1 MKRSG
6 FWLAAAAAAVIAFAP
21 GAFSPAYG
29 QADGEEGEEFEVM
42 TLADAIALA
51 RTGSE
56 EGLAALTVYLSG
68 SNASPEEV
76 ATLAKELIRGLEG
89 DPVEVQLAAAQ
100 IAEAAEA
107 ALNGVQVV
115 RFDIDEGYR
124 LSTGTIGFDFGT
136 ADAPLLP
143 GFERVTAKD
152 ERVEGVDLKSIR
164 RPSDKP
170 VLSNGILGLKK
181 FRTAVPN
188 GTYRIVIM
196 TDDLGEWQYLKQPL
210 GKGLVINGVYYAVL
224 GGDPESW
231 AGHAFLGGPE
241 GDTGQKV
248 VATFS
253 GGILVITIEI
263 TDGYLELEL
272 LGDDLTY
279 LTGLLLE
286 LGEEES
292 GIIALDVDAEAV
304 LNIDDS
310 VRLEALVAIAEEIG
324 KVLAEIIT
332 EAGEEVPF
340 EEDPVSPS

>member
-1 MKRSG
+1 MKRNG
-6 FWLAAAAAAVIAFAP
+6 FFLAAAAAAVIAFAP

-42 TLADAIALA
+42 TITDAIALA
-51 RTGSE
+51 RAGSE

-68 SNASPEEV
+68 STASPEEV
-76 ATLAKELIRGLEG
+76 AALAKELIRGLEG

-115 RFDIDEGYR
+115 RFDIGEGYR
-124 LSTGTIGFDFGT
+124 PAAGTIGFDFGT
-136 ADAPLLP
+136 ADAPLAP
-143 GFERVTAKD
+143 GFERITAKD
-152 ERVEGVDLKSIR
+152 ERVEGVDVRSLR

-181 FRTAVPN
+181 FRTPVPN

-196 TDDLGEWQYLKQPL
+196 TDDLGEWQYLTNPL
-210 GKGLVINGVYYAVL
+210 GKGIVINGVHRAVL
-224 GGDPESW
+224 GGNPESW
-231 AGHAFLGGPE
+231 ASHAVLGGLAAP
-241 GDTGQKV
+241 GQEV

-253 GGILVITIEI
+253 GGMLVIIIEI
-263 TDGYLELEL
+263 TNGYLELEL
-272 LGDDLTY
+272 LGDEPTY

-286 LGEEES
+286 PVEEES
-292 GIIALDVDAEAV
+292 DIVALDADAVDV
-304 LNIDDS
+304 LDIDDDE
-310 VRLEALVAIAEEIG
+310 RLAALVEIAEEIG
-324 KVLAEIIT
+324 EVLAEIIT